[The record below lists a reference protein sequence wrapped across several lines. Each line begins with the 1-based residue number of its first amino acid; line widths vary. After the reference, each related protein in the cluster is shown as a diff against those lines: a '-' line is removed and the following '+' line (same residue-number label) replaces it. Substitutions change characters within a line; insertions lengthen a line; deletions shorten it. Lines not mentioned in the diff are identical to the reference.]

1 MTDVYRCSVFD
12 TCVVLLLDICQKYI
26 TGGSPGNDNYSFTQ
40 LVSHLD
46 ICLTVLRFCGRSD
59 IAAHRLG
66 GMLDPIV
73 EQLNRMNIISHP
85 QTNEDGNQSKIQYVP
100 GEESSE
106 AAILVRMTYRLL
118 NSMPPDGSTVWV

>member
-26 TGGSPGNDNYSFTQ
+26 TGGSPGNDNYSLTQ

-46 ICLTVLRFCGRSD
+46 TCLTVLRFCGRSD

-73 EQLNRMNIISHP
+73 EQLNRGNINSHP

-118 NSMPPDGSTVWV
+118 DSMPPDGSTVWV